1 MVIAS
6 SGHTTKMHAHGRC
19 RSRGRTERAH
29 RSLENRS
36 ERGFPQRP
44 HAASLFWRK
53 KEQNPRCQPASHTK
67 FLTLPENDL
76 PRHLTGPA
84 QEGGFPC
91 PREWIPL
98 HTIVDPLAHESGSPC
113 AEVVHPILRSG
124 AVSPRVSCSPFRD
137 LVRGRHS
144 ARTPRARITSPPD
157 DTRCPARMRSVRP
170 RHNQGIP
177 DARWRGGAARRAS
190 PRRALRVHRCPG

>member
-67 FLTLPENDL
+67 FLTLPIWLLANDL
-76 PRHLTGPA
+76 PRQRAGLALESGSPL
-84 QEGGFPC
+84 
-91 PREWIPL
+91 PRKWIPL
-98 HTIVDPLAHESGSPC
+98 H
-113 AEVVHPILRSG
+113 RSG
-124 AVSPRVSCSPFRD
+124 ATPPAIWCRFSAGVALPIPRRD
-137 LVRGRHS
+137 AGVAVRGH
-144 ARTPRARITSPPD
+144 TPRANRVTLLRTNAAPF
-157 DTRCPARMRSVRP
+157 AVGRSVLDRD
-170 RHNQGIP
+170 QAIP
-177 DARWRGGAARRAS
+177 AARWRGGVARRAS
-190 PRRALRVHRCPG
+190 PRRALRVHPRLGRVIPSPC